1 MPAIVDRYT
10 VGQAHDKRRK
20 LTEEQKE
27 EIKKKYNTRIYSYRT
42 LAEEYEVSKRTIN
55 NIINP
60 VTAQKSKD
68 RIKAHWRD
76 YQQHGEEWAKTMKK
90 HRQYKKELLDAG
102 EKLPDMG
109 TIKSASK

>member
-27 EIKKKYNTRIYSYRT
+27 EIKEKYNTGLYSYRT
-42 LAEEYEVSKRTIN
+42 LAKEYGVSKRTIN
-55 NIINP
+55 NTINP
-60 VTAQKSKD
+60 ITAQKSKD
-68 RIKAHWRD
+68 RIKAHWCD
-76 YQQHGEEWAKTMKK
+76 YQKHGEDWVNTIKK

-102 EKLPDMG
+102 KELPMTQRREK
-109 TIKSASK
+109 

>member
-1 MPAIVDRYT
+1 MPAIVDRYA

-27 EIKKKYNTRIYSYRT
+27 EIKEKYNTGLYSYRV
-42 LAEEYEVSKRTIN
+42 LAKEYGVSKRTIN
-55 NIINP
+55 NTINLI
-60 VTAQKSKD
+60 TAQKSKD

-76 YQQHGEEWAKTMKK
+76 YQKHGEEWAKMMKK

-102 EKLPDMG
+102 KELPMMQRREK
-109 TIKSASK
+109 